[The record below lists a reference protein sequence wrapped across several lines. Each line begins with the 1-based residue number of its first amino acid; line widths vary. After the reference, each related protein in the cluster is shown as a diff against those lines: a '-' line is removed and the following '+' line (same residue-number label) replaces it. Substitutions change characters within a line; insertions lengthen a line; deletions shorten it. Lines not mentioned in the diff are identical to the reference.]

1 MAQNNMNIES
11 GNKVYNIITKERIS
25 VGRVRNR
32 SNPRQDPLSTKIK
45 NFTCSSGRF
54 FFRKEIRKR

>member
-1 MAQNNMNIES
+1 MNIGS

-32 SNPRQDPLSTKIK
+32 TNPSQDPLSTKIR
-45 NFTCSSGRF
+45 NFTRNSDRL
-54 FFRKEIRKR
+54 FFRKEIRKREKIKT